1 MSRSLA
7 NLTKKAYLPNG
18 ILIGSVVLRSAPACP
33 THWPRHTRT
42 HQYETSHNKLHFTH
56 VNTRPGQRSQGVNYG
71 IDYRMTLL
79 KLPSFICFRKKVK
92 NVSYFK
98 SDVIFFEIQYFDK
111 MIIKTNLNTN
121 IVFLQFLCFW
131 YVSMLVVLLVL

>member
-1 MSRSLA
+1 
-7 NLTKKAYLPNG
+7 
-18 ILIGSVVLRSAPACP
+18 
-33 THWPRHTRT
+33 
-42 HQYETSHNKLHFTH
+42 
-56 VNTRPGQRSQGVNYG
+56 
-71 IDYRMTLL
+71 MTLL
-79 KLPSFICFRKKVK
+79 KLPSFISFRKKVR

-98 SDVIFFEIQYFDK
+98 SNVFFEIQYFDE